1 MDIAKIEGYGFQWEI
16 YLSGHQIKMINVG
29 RQSKI
34 SVRASLVCGND
45 KPSIIDLELH
55 ETQARR
61 LIALGIG
68 GTEKQD
74 IIL

>member
-1 MDIAKIEGYGFQWEI
+1 
-16 YLSGHQIKMINVG
+16 MINVG

-34 SVRASLVCGND
+34 SVRTPLVCGND
-45 KPSIIDLELH
+45 KPPIINLELH

-68 GTEKQD
+68 GTEEQD

>member
-1 MDIAKIEGYGFQWEI
+1 MDVAEIKSYGFQWVI
-16 YLSGHQIKMINVG
+16 YLSGHQVKMINVG

-34 SVRASLVCGND
+34 SVRTPLVCGND
-45 KPSIIDLELH
+45 KPPIINLELH
-55 ETQARR
+55 EAQARR

-68 GTEKQD
+68 GTEEQD